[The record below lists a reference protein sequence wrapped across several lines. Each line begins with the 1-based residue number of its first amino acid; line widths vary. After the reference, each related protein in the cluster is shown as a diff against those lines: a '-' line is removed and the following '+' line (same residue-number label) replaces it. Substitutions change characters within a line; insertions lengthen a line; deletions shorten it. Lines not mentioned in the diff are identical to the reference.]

1 MYKINLLFEC
11 LRGNLNQFNR
21 ASFGIGIE
29 QKPLMTE
36 RDAVNLTLSVRIP
49 HRQRSRLPAS
59 WVEEDSSDYLAR
71 QTFRMSCGER

>member
-21 ASFGIGIE
+21 ASFGIGIG
-29 QKPLMTE
+29 QKPPMIE

-49 HRQRSRLPAS
+49 HRRINLCFGQRQQGA
-59 WVEEDSSDYLAR
+59 
-71 QTFRMSCGER
+71 G